1 MRQSRSNNSSNSRGN
16 DGGRSAWSKRQSNS
30 NQKWKRSAPVA
41 MPKKPQPQKKGTSII
56 AHENDILKILTYTT
70 TTTTTEKIDWNRSP
84 KTISSE
90 WIWSPPV
97 SPQKEKEEEEIE
109 ELKLPAVSPS
119 NSNKADVK
127 SLTKEMGSLEIDNG
141 DDKKKKKKDV
151 VVEKKEDEP
160 KTEAKKTPAKSDDK
174 KEEKKKT
181 DTKTKK
187 TKKLRANAPEF
198 KLRSSAPAFTPGGY
212 RPRPQMPATNAP
224 RPQYF
229 PGMQHHYR
237 MPMNPQ
243 TGKPMTPQEYHM
255 MQMQYQQAAMMA
267 QQQRNARPYRP
278 QAPPQ

>member
-1 MRQSRSNNSSNSRGN
+1 WWTFRLVETTEQQQSEVETIHA
-16 DGGRSAWSKRQSNS
+16 GRDAKEISATEERYVISLHKTI
-30 NQKWKRSAPVA
+30 WKYLL
-41 MPKKPQPQKKGTSII
+41 TS
-56 AHENDILKILTYTT
+56 TTT

-109 ELKLPAVSPS
+109 DLKLPAVSPS

-127 SLTKEMGSLEIDNG
+127 SLTKEMGSLGIDND

-151 VVEKKEDEP
+151 VVEKKDEP

-174 KEEKKKT
+174 KEEEKKT
-181 DTKTKK
+181 DTKSKK
-187 TKKLRANAPEF
+187 TKLRANAPEF
-198 KLRSSAPAFTPGGY
+198 KLRSSAPVFTPGAY
-212 RPRPQMPATNAP
+212 RPRPQMPTTNAA
-224 RPQYF
+224 RPQFF

-237 MPMNPQ
+237 MPLNAQ
-243 TGKPMTPQEYHM
+243 GKPMTPQEYQM
-255 MQMQYQQAAMMA
+255 MQYQHAAMMA